1 MRHRDQDSAPKGLTQ
16 QDLFYREVTEIN
28 TFLSSHVHLYPH
40 MAISFPTCPS
50 LSHLYFPMPISILTC
65 PSVSL
70 NIHFYPHDHFVTL
83 FLFDMQIT
91 QRVSYHSTPVKY
103 KTRWRDLIILYFQV
117 NRISDIISGLL
128 EFEKHS
134 LSQQPTQKDYQ
145 DVIMAVN
152 SILEVQ
158 SNYNCICS

>member
-1 MRHRDQDSAPKGLTQ
+1 
-16 QDLFYREVTEIN
+16 
-28 TFLSSHVHLYPH
+28 
-40 MAISFPTCPS
+40 
-50 LSHLYFPMPISILTC
+50 
-65 PSVSL
+65 
-70 NIHFYPHDHFVTL
+70 
-83 FLFDMQIT
+83 MQIT

-103 KTRWRDLIILYFQV
+103 KTRWRDLIILYLQV

-128 EFEKHS
+128 EFEKYK

-158 SNYNCICS
+158 SNHNCTCS

>member
-16 QDLFYREVTEIN
+16 QDLFYREVTEIG

-40 MAISFPTCPS
+40 MAISIPTCPS
-50 LSHLYFPMPISILTC
+50 LSHLFSNVPLYPHM
-65 PSVSL
+65 SL
-70 NIHFYPHDHFVTL
+70 NVHFYPHDHFATL

-91 QRVSYHSTPVKY
+91 QRVSYRSTPVKY

-158 SNYNCICS
+158 SNYHCTCR

>member
-1 MRHRDQDSAPKGLTQ
+1 MSIFILTWP
-16 QDLFYREVTEIN
+16 
-28 TFLSSHVHLYPH
+28 FLSQRAHLYPISFSSVHLYPH
-40 MAISFPTCPS
+40 MSICILKRPF
-50 LSHLYFPMPISILTC
+50 LSS
-65 PSVSL
+65 
-70 NIHFYPHDHFVTL
+70 HDHFVTL

-91 QRVSYHSTPVKY
+91 QRVSYRSTPIKY
-103 KTRWRDLIILYFQV
+103 KSRWRDLIILYFQV

-158 SNYNCICS
+158 SNYHCTCS